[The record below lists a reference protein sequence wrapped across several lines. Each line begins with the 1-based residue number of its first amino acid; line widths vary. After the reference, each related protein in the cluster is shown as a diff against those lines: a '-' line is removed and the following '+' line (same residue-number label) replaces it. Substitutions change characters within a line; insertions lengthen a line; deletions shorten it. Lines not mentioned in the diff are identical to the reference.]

1 MRKLSASAGLGL
13 GRSGTEPLKLGLGG
27 GGKESAL
34 KAVVKQLEETLKA
47 KDAEL
52 DALKDEVLALN
63 KVSDENARLRGLL
76 QRSEKLRV
84 EQLASFQTKLRAA
97 MDAHRDAVA
106 PLLEETGFALLGR
119 RKRPRLG
126 ICVDFKK
133 RRFAT
138 RASFDMPMTG

>member
-63 KVSDENARLRGLL
+63 KVSDENARLRDLL

-106 PLLEETGFALLGR
+106 PLLEEDGEGARQEIAPRAAVAAHR
-119 RKRPRLG
+119 RRRPRRAGYLG
-126 ICVDFKK
+126 I
-133 RRFAT
+133 
-138 RASFDMPMTG
+138 P

>member
-63 KVSDENARLRGLL
+63 KVSDENARLRDLL

-106 PLLEETGFALLGR
+106 PGT
-119 RKRPRLG
+119 RL
-126 ICVDFKK
+126 C
-133 RRFAT
+133 
-138 RASFDMPMTG
+138 RAGWRSR